1 MSVAVENF
9 VKAVYK
15 NNRVEGLDTKPGSI
29 AKKLKIT
36 NAAATDMARKL
47 SQKGLLNYEKY
58 KELELTEEG
67 SQMAIRVLRKHRI
80 WETFLFRLLNLSLHE
95 IHREAELLEH
105 QTSDFLA
112 EKIHEYLG
120 YPDYD
125 PHGDPIPNA
134 EGLITTTDTSIPLS
148 KATDNTTYEI
158 VRLQSDVKDFFDFC
172 LVNKI
177 TKGQKVL
184 VVKQFETP
192 QMTQIEVEG
201 NVLLLNKDFTNII
214 SVKKKNE
221 E

>member
-9 VKAVYK
+9 VKAVYTHK
-15 NNRVEGLDTKPGSI
+15 RVDGFDTKPGSI
-29 AKKLKIT
+29 AKKLEIT

-47 SQKGLLNYEKY
+47 SQKGLLKYEKY

-67 SQMAIRVLRKHRI
+67 TQMALRVVRKHRI
-80 WETFLFRLLNLSLHE
+80 WESFLFKLLNLSLHE

-134 EGLITTTDTSIPLS
+134 DGVITTTDTSITLLN
-148 KATDNTTYEI
+148 AEENTKYVI

-172 LVNKI
+172 HINKI
-177 TKGQKVL
+177 TNGQEIL
-184 VVKQFETP
+184 VEKQFKTP
-192 QMTQIEVEG
+192 QMTQINIEG
-201 NVLLLNKDFTNII
+201 NTLLLNKDFTNII
-214 SVKKKNE
+214 SVKTKDE
-221 E
+221 A